1 MDFRQ
6 FRYFV
11 AAAEE
16 LHFARAAEKLGIAQP
31 ALSQQIKSLEEQ
43 LGARLFH
50 RAKRSVTL
58 TETGTAFLHEVR
70 ETLAQAEKAV
80 RIAKDTARG
89 EAGHIDI
96 GLVGSV
102 MYEPRFPRLLT
113 DFSKNHPGV
122 RISLHEMPI
131 LTQIASVRSHHLDIA
146 IIRDPIPSN
155 VLEDVDHCTLS
166 SQRLV
171 VALPESHRLAA
182 GESIRLAALA
192 NDPFL
197 AFADPPGVGMGQA
210 LLDLCREAGFA
221 PRITQKVSEIGTL
234 VSLVAA
240 GFGVSLIAET
250 VRHLRL
256 PGVCYRPIAGVD
268 APSNL
273 IVVHRRFE
281 RSAAVRVLLESIRSA
296 GEAASAKRA
305 QVS

>member
-6 FRYFV
+6 FRYFAV
-11 AAAEE
+11 AAEE

-102 MYEPRFPRLLT
+102 MYDPRFPLLLT
-113 DFSKNHPGV
+113 DFNKNHPGV

-131 LTQIASVRSHHLDIA
+131 LTQIESVRARQLDIA
-146 IIRDPIPSN
+146 IIRAPIPSN
-155 VLEDVDHCTLS
+155 ALEDVEFFTLS

-171 VALPESHRLAA
+171 VALPEAHRLAA
-182 GESIRLAALA
+182 CEAIRLADLA

-197 AFADPPGVGMGQA
+197 AFADPPGVGIGQA
-210 LLDLCREAGFA
+210 LLNLCREAEFE
-221 PRITQKVSEIGTL
+221 PRITQKVSEIATL

-240 GFGVSLIAET
+240 GFGVGLVAES

-268 APSNL
+268 TPSNL

-281 RSAAVRVLLESIRSA
+281 RSAAIRVLLDSVRRA
-296 GEAASAKRA
+296 G
-305 QVS
+305 

>member
-6 FRYFV
+6 FRYFA

-102 MYEPRFPRLLT
+102 MYDPRFPLLLT
-113 DFSKNHPGV
+113 DFNKNHPGV

-131 LTQIASVRSHHLDIA
+131 LTQIESVRARQLDIA
-146 IIRDPIPSN
+146 VIRAPIPSN
-155 VLEDVDHCTLS
+155 ALEDVEFFTLS

-171 VALPESHRLAA
+171 VALPEAHRLAA
-182 GESIRLAALA
+182 CEAIRLADLA

-197 AFADPPGVGMGQA
+197 AFADPPGVGIGQA
-210 LLDLCREAGFA
+210 LLNLCREAEFE
-221 PRITQKVSEIGTL
+221 PRITQKVSEIATL

-240 GFGVSLIAET
+240 GFGVGLVAES

-268 APSNL
+268 TPSNL

-281 RSAAVRVLLESIRSA
+281 RSAAVRVLLERIRRS
-296 GEAASAKRA
+296 G
-305 QVS
+305 

>member
-6 FRYFV
+6 FRYFAV
-11 AAAEE
+11 AAEE

-70 ETLAQAEKAV
+70 GTLAQAEKAV
-80 RIAKDTARG
+80 RTARDTARG

-113 DFSKNHPGV
+113 DFSKNRPGV
-122 RISLHEMPI
+122 RISLHETPI
-131 LTQIASVRSHHLDIA
+131 LTQIDSVRSRQLDIA
-146 IIRDPIPSN
+146 IIRDPIPLN
-155 VLEDVDHCTLS
+155 TLEGVDHFTLS

-171 VALPESHRLAA
+171 IALPAAHRLATS
-182 GESIRLAALA
+182 ETIPLAELA

-210 LLDLCREAGFA
+210 LLDLGRAAGFE
-221 PRITQKVSEIGTL
+221 PRITQKVSEIATL

-240 GFGVSLIAET
+240 GFGVSLVAET

-281 RSAAVRVLLESIRSA
+281 RSAAVRALLDSIRSA
-296 GEAASAKRA
+296 G
-305 QVS
+305 